1 MNMKLKREKNY
12 EFGNIDFSNNYY
24 VIKKGKKVPLPSIDE
39 IIKNARKYSKQNML
53 SYFIQ
58 YLFKKEDEDEDENKN
73 IKNELFESL
82 KDDIFELSQD
92 FYGNY
97 VIQEIINLKDKEKND
112 FIYNKFI
119 DNDIVMLSCQKY
131 GCRVLQKLMNYI
143 DKEKIKLILEKI
155 KNKLYELITNQNGY
169 YVIQKIIE
177 KLDGE
182 IDDIYNEVFTNLDK
196 LLNNENPYG
205 SFIIQEILKKI
216 NDEKKKENII
226 KEIFQNNIENLC
238 KNIYNNHILK
248 FILENND
255 KYIDFIFQQ
264 IKDKI
269 YELAKDNYALYVIET
284 LLIKGNKEQKKQIL
298 NEIIEVDKDNN
309 NDYDNDKYIEEI
321 IEHEHL
327 INEEIIKDIFVRIKN
342 NVPNILI
349 KDINFIFIKK

>member
-1 MNMKLKREKNY
+1 
-12 EFGNIDFSNNYY
+12 
-24 VIKKGKKVPLPSIDE
+24 
-39 IIKNARKYSKQNML
+39 
-53 SYFIQ
+53 
-58 YLFKKEDEDEDENKN
+58 
-73 IKNELFESL
+73 
-82 KDDIFELSQD
+82 
-92 FYGNY
+92 
-97 VIQEIINLKDKEKND
+97 
-112 FIYNKFI
+112 
-119 DNDIVMLSCQKY
+119 MLSCQKY
-131 GCRVLQKLMNYI
+131 GCRVLQKLMDYI

-321 IEHEHL
+321 IEHEYL
-327 INEEIIKDIFVRIKN
+327 NEEIINDIFVRIKN

-349 KDINFIFIKK
+349 KDIKFKFIKK